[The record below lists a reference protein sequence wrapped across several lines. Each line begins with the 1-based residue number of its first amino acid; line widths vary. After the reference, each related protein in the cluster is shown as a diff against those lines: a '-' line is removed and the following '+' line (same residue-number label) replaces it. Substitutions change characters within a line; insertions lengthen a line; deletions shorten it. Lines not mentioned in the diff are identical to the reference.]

1 MLAGNKAEIGH
12 ELSGIAEAC
21 DIPQFGCQRRRG
33 DQRQPPKRSQSLHDR
48 RKRPLRDGGLNVGFK
63 TITPRRGRFRR

>member
-1 MLAGNKAEIGH
+1 MLAENKAEIGH

-33 DQRQPPKRSQSLHDR
+33 DQRQPPK
-48 RKRPLRDGGLNVGFK
+48 
-63 TITPRRGRFRR
+63 